1 LSPSRR
7 SHRIQRKAE
16 STDTEQSAAAGVE
29 RLAGI
34 VRTAKDAIVV
44 VDGRLRI
51 VVFNAAAERM
61 FGLPAHAAIGGSL
74 DRVLTA
80 DGDGGLAESLDRA
93 RADADDRRQSYGLR
107 NYRGLRGNGES
118 FRCEAS
124 IATHGIDGHREYT
137 LIVRDISER
146 EPSED
151 TLQQRIEFETFL
163 FDLSSTFIGLP
174 DEKVDVHM
182 VQGFARVGEFLKM
195 DRITLIELAPDRD
208 EMIVAYSWSSP
219 GVPAPAPRIDRQS
232 QPWFID
238 QVRRGAVSLARE
250 LDDLPD
256 EAAVEKEY
264 LRRRGVVSAASIPLK
279 VGGAIAGAM
288 TFITVNR
295 RESWLPATV
304 NRLRAIGDIL
314 WNALKRRQAM
324 QARLAAE
331 VQVRESEERFR
342 LIASTAPVIIWMSD
356 PGKRG
361 TFVSESWTRLTGH
374 SLTVGL
380 GDGWMQWVHPD
391 DLAPFVETY
400 SKAFDQRVPFR
411 AEYRLQRPDGEFRWM
426 FAQGVPRYDAQHAFA
441 GYIGSTVD
449 ITERKAAEEVLS
461 TLSQRLIEAQEQERA
476 RLARELHDDI
486 NQRLAVHVWSL
497 ESIKQRLP
505 DGSPELEQQLGKII
519 EAAATLTKDVQR
531 LSHRLHSSNLQML
544 GLEVAAQEMCR
555 ELAEQ
560 SGTPIEFRSEGMAAA
575 MPEDLSVCL
584 YRVLQEAVQNALKHS
599 GSSHLAVSLARG
611 DDAITLTVQDAG
623 TGFEPGKALNGRGLG
638 LISMKERLRLV
649 DGLLTIETRSPGG
662 TTIRARVP
670 LQKTSILSW

>member
-1 LSPSRR
+1 
-7 SHRIQRKAE
+7 
-16 STDTEQSAAAGVE
+16 
-29 RLAGI
+29 
-34 VRTAKDAIVV
+34 
-44 VDGRLRI
+44 
-51 VVFNAAAERM
+51 M
-61 FGLPAHAAIGGSL
+61 FGLPAHEAIGCRL
-74 DRVLTA
+74 NRVLTT
-80 DGDGGLAESLDRA
+80 DGDEEIAASLDRA
-93 RADADDRRQSYGLR
+93 RAEADGGRQSSGLR
-107 NYRGLRGNGES
+107 NCRGVRANGEA
-118 FRCEAS
+118 FPCEAS
-124 IATHGIDGHREYT
+124 IAAHGTDGRREFT
-137 LIVRDISER
+137 LIVRDVSAR

-151 TLQQRIEFETFL
+151 TLRQRIEFETFL

-195 DRITLIELAPDRD
+195 DRITLLELSPDHD
-208 EMIVAYSWSSP
+208 QMVVAYSWSSP

-238 QVRRGAVSLARE
+238 QVRRGTVSLARDV
-250 LDDLPD
+250 DDLPD

-264 LRRRGVVSAASIPLK
+264 LRRRGVVSAASIPLT

-295 RESWLPATV
+295 RESWSPATV
-304 NRLRAIGDIL
+304 SRLRAIGDIV

-331 VQVRESEERFR
+331 ALVRESEERFR
-342 LIASTAPVIIWMSD
+342 LIASTAPVIVWMSD
-356 PGKRG
+356 PAKRG
-361 TFVSESWTRLTGH
+361 TYVSESWTRLTGH
-374 SLTVGL
+374 RQDVAL
-380 GDGWMQWVHPD
+380 GDGWMRWVHPD
-391 DLAPFVETY
+391 DLGPFVETY
-400 SKAFDQRVPFR
+400 SNAFDRRVPFR
-411 AEYRLQRPDGEFRWM
+411 AEYRLQRHDGELRWM
-426 FAQGVPRYDAQHAFA
+426 FAQGVPRYDAQHVFA

-497 ESIKQRLP
+497 EGVKQRLP
-505 DGSPELEQQLGKII
+505 GGSPELEQQMEKII
-519 EAAATLTKDVQR
+519 EAAAALTKDVQR

-560 SGTPIEFRSEGMAAA
+560 SGTPIAFRSEGMTAA
-575 MPEDLSVCL
+575 MPQDLSVCL

-599 GSSHLAVSLARG
+599 GSPHLTVSLDRSV
-611 DDAITLTVQDAG
+611 DAITLTVQDAG
-623 TGFEPGKALNGRGLG
+623 TGFEPRKALDGRGLG

-649 DGLLTIETRSPGG
+649 EGQLTIDTRSPGG

-670 LQKTSILSW
+670 LFPRGVCAEKV